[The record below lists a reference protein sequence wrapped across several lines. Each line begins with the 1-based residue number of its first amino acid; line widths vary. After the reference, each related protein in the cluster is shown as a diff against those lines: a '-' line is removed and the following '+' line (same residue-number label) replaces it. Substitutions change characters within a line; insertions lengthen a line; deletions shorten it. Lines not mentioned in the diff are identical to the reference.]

1 MTVNV
6 VFLDY
11 LCCHNLLLLCY
22 SSVCCYIIAPLFICV
37 ILRLVTIK
45 SVINLCKK
53 IFTRKSIET
62 QEPTKG
68 FTPESS
74 EKLSAST
81 SNNHKNSSSAV
92 ASFDNP
98 RVLTRDQHPVSRQ
111 LLSPSALK
119 VLYRLNKSGFDAYL
133 VGGGVRDILLG
144 LKPKDFDIATNA
156 TPEEIKGLFRNCR
169 LIGRR
174 FRLAHIVFGREIIE
188 VATFR
193 GHHDNGAKQTQ
204 EQKKTSKQ
212 SDEGMLLRDNIY
224 GTIEEDAERRDF
236 TINALYYS
244 TKDFKVFDFANG
256 VKDVEDRVIRLIGD
270 PETRY
275 REDPVR
281 MLRAIRFATKLDMD
295 IAEGTRASI
304 KELSSLMANI
314 PAARMFEEFLK
325 MFISGKA
332 IANFEQLRQ
341 YNLFGYFFP
350 VVDQALNANTTTD
363 AEQIQQERLLALIT
377 LSMRNTDKRINNDQR
392 VTPAFLFAAML
403 WYPLQ
408 RYISQINATQQLAPQ
423 DAFFAAL
430 SEIMP
435 EQQRSIA
442 IPKRFQGV
450 MKDIWILQDK
460 LARREGKRAFKT
472 FEHPKFRAGYDFLLL
487 RAEIEQSDEL
497 KALAQWW
504 TDFQDV
510 SNDARVQMIKSI
522 KSPSGSK
529 RRSPRKRRKPAKNT
543 SNTHNTE

>member
-1 MTVNV
+1 V
-6 VFLDY
+6 
-11 LCCHNLLLLCY
+11 
-22 SSVCCYIIAPLFICV
+22 P
-37 ILRLVTIK
+37 IK

-53 IFTRKSIET
+53 VFSKKSDKT
-62 QEPTKG
+62 VTTNNTAKSTK
-68 FTPESS
+68 
-74 EKLSAST
+74 KSAKRSV
-81 SNNHKNSSSAV
+81 NKKNKAASAT
-92 ASFDNP
+92 FEQP
-98 RVLTRDQHPVSRQ
+98 IILTRDQHPVSRQ

-144 LKPKDFDIATNA
+144 LEPKDFDIATNA
-156 TPEEIKGLFRNCR
+156 TPDEIKALFRNCR

-193 GHHDNGAKQTQ
+193 GHHDSASDK
-204 EQKKTSKQ
+204 EKSCKKTSKQ
-212 SDEGMLLRDNIY
+212 SEHGMLLRDNIY
-224 GTIEEDAERRDF
+224 GTIDEDAERRDF

-244 TKDFKVFDFANG
+244 TKDFKVYDFANG
-256 VKDVEDRVIRLIGD
+256 VQDVNDRVIRLIGD

-281 MLRAIRFATKLDMD
+281 MLRAIRFATKLDMTISD
-295 IAEGTRASI
+295 GTKAPI

-332 IANFEQLRQ
+332 VANFEQLRH

-350 VVDQALNANTTTD
+350 AVDQALNHESD
-363 AEQIQQERLLALIT
+363 EQALLLAFIMLA
-377 LSMRNTDKRINNDQR
+377 MGNTDKRINNDQR

-408 RYISQINATQQLAPQ
+408 KHIQQIKVTSQLTPQ
-423 DAFFAAL
+423 DVFFAAL
-430 SEIMP
+430 NEVMP

-442 IPKRFQGV
+442 IPKRFQAV
-450 MKDIWILQDK
+450 IKDIWILQDK
-460 LARREGKRAFKT
+460 LERREGKRAFKA

-487 RAEIEQSDEL
+487 RAQIEATPEL
-497 KALAQWW
+497 EELAKWW
-504 TDFQDV
+504 TDFQEV
-510 SNDARVQMIKSI
+510 SNDGRVQMVKSV
-522 KSPSGSK
+522 KAPQVGK
-529 RRSPRKRRKPAKNT
+529 RRNPKRRRKPTNQSNAKT
-543 SNTHNTE
+543 VD

>member
-1 MTVNV
+1 
-6 VFLDY
+6 
-11 LCCHNLLLLCY
+11 
-22 SSVCCYIIAPLFICV
+22 V
-37 ILRLVTIK
+37 IIK

-53 IFTRKSIET
+53 VFSKKPRKSI
-62 QEPTKG
+62 TK
-68 FTPESS
+68 TVAKKSTD
-74 EKLSAST
+74 KSAKKRE
-81 SNNHKNSSSAV
+81 NNKATV
-92 ASFDNP
+92 ATASFDQP
-98 RVLTRDQHPVSRQ
+98 LIFSRDQHPVSRQ
-111 LLSPSALK
+111 LLSPNALK

-156 TPEEIKGLFRNCR
+156 TPDEIKELFRNCR

-193 GHHDNGAKQTQ
+193 GHHDNASEK
-204 EQKKTSKQ
+204 EKECKKTSKQ
-212 SDEGMLLRDNIY
+212 SEHGMLLRDNIY
-224 GTIEEDAERRDF
+224 GSIEEDAERRDF

-244 TKDFKVFDFANG
+244 TRDFKVYDFANG
-256 VKDVEDRVIRLIGD
+256 VQDVNDRVIRLIGD

-281 MLRAIRFATKLDMD
+281 MLRAIRFATKLDMQISD
-295 IAEGTRASI
+295 ATKAPI

-314 PAARMFEEFLK
+314 PAARLFEEFLK

-332 IANFEQLRQ
+332 VANFEQLRS

-350 VVDQALNANTTTD
+350 AVEQALNNESD
-363 AEQIQQERLLALIT
+363 EQRFLLDFIMLALE
-377 LSMRNTDKRINNDQR
+377 NTDKRINNEQR

-408 RYISQINATQQLAPQ
+408 KHIQQIKVTTQLSPQ
-423 DAFFAAL
+423 DIFFAAL
-430 SEIMP
+430 NEIMP

-442 IPKRFQGV
+442 IPKRFQAV
-450 MKDIWILQDK
+450 IKDIWILQDK

-487 RAEIEQSDEL
+487 RAQIESDPEL
-497 KALAQWW
+497 TELAQWW
-504 TDFQDV
+504 TDFQEV
-510 SNDARVQMIKSI
+510 TNDAQVQMIKGV
-522 KSPSGSK
+522 KSPQGAK
-529 RRSPRKRRKPAKNT
+529 RKAPRRRRKPNPKAQD
-543 SNTHNTE
+543 

>member
-1 MTVNV
+1 
-6 VFLDY
+6 
-11 LCCHNLLLLCY
+11 
-22 SSVCCYIIAPLFICV
+22 
-37 ILRLVTIK
+37 VTIK

-53 IFTRKSIET
+53 IFTRKNNKNQNIN
-62 QEPTKG
+62 KD
-68 FTPESS
+68 
-74 EKLSAST
+74 SAPRNANINV
-81 SNNHKNSSSAV
+81 SNAL
-92 ASFDNP
+92 ASFDSP
-98 RVLTRDQHPVSRQ
+98 LVLSRDQHPVSRQ
-111 LLSPSALK
+111 LLSPNALK
-119 VLYRLNKSGFDAYL
+119 VLYRLNKSGYDAYL

-144 LKPKDFDIATNA
+144 FKPKDFDIATNA
-156 TPEEIKGLFRNCR
+156 TPEQVKDLFRNCR

-174 FRLAHIVFGREIIE
+174 FRLAHILFGREIIE

-193 GHHDNGAKQTQ
+193 GHHDAAPEKSKDNT
-204 EQKKTSKQ
+204 KTSKQ
-212 SDEGMLLRDNIY
+212 NDEGMLLRDNIY
-224 GTIEEDAERRDF
+224 GSIEEDAERRDF

-244 TKDFKVFDFANG
+244 TKDFKVYDFANG

-281 MLRAIRFATKLDMD
+281 MLRAIRFATKLDMK
-295 IAEGTRASI
+295 ICPETKAPI
-304 KELSSLMANI
+304 KELSSLMASI

-332 IANFEQLRQ
+332 IANFEQLRD

-350 VVDQALNANTTTD
+350 VVDQALNAQVTTED
-363 AEQIQQERLLALIT
+363 DKLNQAQLLALIT
-377 LSMRNTDKRINNDQR
+377 LAMNNTDKRINNDQR

-408 RYISQINATQQLAPQ
+408 KYIKQINQTQQLAPQ

-435 EQQRSIA
+435 EQQRSIS

-450 MKDIWILQDK
+450 MKDIWILQEK
-460 LARREGKRAFKT
+460 LGRREGKRAFKT

-487 RAEIEQSDEL
+487 RAEIEKTAEL
-497 KALAQWW
+497 EALAQWW

-510 SNDARVQMIKSI
+510 SDDAKAQMIRSI
-522 KSPSGSK
+522 KATPSSK
-529 RRSPRKRRKPAKNT
+529 RRTPRKRRKPLKTNDVVK
-543 SNTHNTE
+543 

>member
-1 MTVNV
+1 V
-6 VFLDY
+6 
-11 LCCHNLLLLCY
+11 
-22 SSVCCYIIAPLFICV
+22 
-37 ILRLVTIK
+37 
-45 SVINLCKK
+45 
-53 IFTRKSIET
+53 
-62 QEPTKG
+62 
-68 FTPESS
+68 
-74 EKLSAST
+74 LSRS
-81 SNNHKNSSSAV
+81 
-92 ASFDNP
+92 
-98 RVLTRDQHPVSRQ
+98 QHSVSRQ

-119 VLYRLNKSGFDAYL
+119 VLYRLNKSGYEAYL

-144 LKPKDFDIATNA
+144 WKPKDFDIATNA
-156 TPEEIKGLFRNCR
+156 TPDEIKELFRNCR

-193 GHHDNGAKQTQ
+193 GHHDNATEQ
-204 EQKKTSKQ
+204 EKNCKKTSKQ
-212 SDEGMLLRDNIY
+212 SEHGMLLRDNIY
-224 GTIEEDAERRDF
+224 GTIDEDAERRDF

-244 TKDFKVFDFANG
+244 SKDFKVYDFANG
-256 VKDVEDRVIRLIGD
+256 VKDIEDKIIRLIGD

-281 MLRAIRFATKLDMD
+281 MLRAIRFATKLDMK
-295 IAEGTRASI
+295 ISPETSAPI
-304 KELSSLMANI
+304 KELSTLMANI

-325 MFISGKA
+325 LFIAGKA
-332 IANFEQLRQ
+332 VANYKQLRS
-341 YNLFGYFFP
+341 YNLFTYFFP
-350 VVDQALNANTTTD
+350 AVEQELNNNN
-363 AEQIQQERLLALIT
+363 QLLERFIMLA
-377 LSMRNTDKRINNDQR
+377 MENTDNRINNEQR

-408 RYISQINATQQLAPQ
+408 KYIQQININNQFAPQ

-487 RAEIEQSDEL
+487 RAEIENTPDLIE
-497 KALAQWW
+497 LAQWW
-504 TDFQDV
+504 TDFQTV
-510 SNDARVQMIKSI
+510 SNDARVQMIKGI
-522 KSPSGSK
+522 KSSPGSK
-529 RRSPRKRRKPAKNT
+529 RRNPRKRRSPAKSTNS
-543 SNTHNTE
+543 SNAE

>member
-1 MTVNV
+1 
-6 VFLDY
+6 
-11 LCCHNLLLLCY
+11 
-22 SSVCCYIIAPLFICV
+22 
-37 ILRLVTIK
+37 VTIK

-53 IFTRKSIET
+53 VFSKKPRKAT
-62 QEPTKG
+62 TKVVAKKDATKG
-68 FTPESS
+68 TKQRVNSQ
-74 EKLSAST
+74 T
-81 SNNHKNSSSAV
+81 SVAT
-92 ASFDNP
+92 ASFDEP
-98 RVLTRDQHPVSRQ
+98 LIFSRDQHPVSRQ

-156 TPEEIKGLFRNCR
+156 TPDEIKALFRNCR

-193 GHHDNGAKQTQ
+193 GHHDNASEK
-204 EQKKTSKQ
+204 EKECKKTSKQ
-212 SDEGMLLRDNIY
+212 SEDGMLLRDNIY
-224 GTIEEDAERRDF
+224 GSIEEDAERRDF

-244 TKDFKVFDFANG
+244 TKDFKVYDFANG
-256 VKDVEDRVIRLIGD
+256 VQDVKDKVIRLIGD

-281 MLRAIRFATKLDMD
+281 MLRAIRFATKLDMQISD
-295 IAEGTRASI
+295 GTKAPI

-314 PAARMFEEFLK
+314 PAARLFEEFLK

-332 IANFEQLRQ
+332 VANFEQLRS
-341 YNLFGYFFP
+341 YDLFGYFFP
-350 VVDQALNANTTTD
+350 AVDQALNNESD
-363 AEQIQQERLLALIT
+363 EQVFLLDFIMLA
-377 LSMRNTDKRINNDQR
+377 MANTDKRINNEQR

-408 RYISQINATQQLAPQ
+408 KHIKQIEAVNQLTPQ
-423 DAFFAAL
+423 DVFFAAL
-430 SEIMP
+430 NEIMP

-442 IPKRFQGV
+442 IPKRFQAV
-450 MKDIWILQDK
+450 IKDIWILQDK

-487 RAEIEQSDEL
+487 RAQIEATPEL
-497 KALAQWW
+497 TELAQWW
-504 TDFQDV
+504 TDFQEV
-510 SNDARVQMIKSI
+510 SNDAQVQMIKGI
-522 KSPSGSK
+522 KSPPGVK
-529 RRSPRKRRKPAKNT
+529 RKAPRRRRKPSPKAT
-543 SNTHNTE
+543 D

>member
-1 MTVNV
+1 M
-6 VFLDY
+6 
-11 LCCHNLLLLCY
+11 
-22 SSVCCYIIAPLFICV
+22 
-37 ILRLVTIK
+37 IK
-45 SVINLCKK
+45 RVINLCKK
-53 IFTRKSIET
+53 VFGKKT
-62 QEPTKG
+62 QATKVVS
-68 FTPESS
+68 TLAQPIVLSRS
-74 EKLSAST
+74 EHS
-81 SNNHKNSSSAV
+81 
-92 ASFDNP
+92 
-98 RVLTRDQHPVSRQ
+98 VSRQ

-119 VLYRLNKSGFDAYL
+119 VLYRLNKSGYDAYL

-156 TPEEIKGLFRNCR
+156 TPDEIKALFRNCR

-193 GHHDNGAKQTQ
+193 GHHDNASAQ
-204 EQKKTSKQ
+204 EKNCNKTSKQ
-212 SDEGMLLRDNIY
+212 SEHGMLLRDNIY
-224 GTIEEDAERRDF
+224 GTIDEDAERRDF

-244 TKDFKVFDFANG
+244 TKDFKVYDFANG
-256 VKDVEDRVIRLIGD
+256 VKDIEDKVIRLIGD
-270 PETRY
+270 PKTRY

-281 MLRAIRFATKLDMD
+281 MLRAIRFATKLDMK
-295 IAEGTRASI
+295 ISAETSAPI

-325 MFISGKA
+325 LFIAGKA
-332 IANFEQLRQ
+332 VANYKQLRS
-341 YNLFGYFFP
+341 YNLFTYFFP
-350 VVDQALNANTTTD
+350 AVEQELNNNN
-363 AEQIQQERLLALIT
+363 QLLEHFIMLA
-377 LSMRNTDKRINNDQR
+377 MENTDKRINNEQR

-408 RYISQINATQQLAPQ
+408 KYIQQVNINNQLAPQ

-487 RAEIEQSDEL
+487 RAEIENTPEL
-497 KALAQWW
+497 IELAQWW
-504 TDFQDV
+504 TDFQTV
-510 SNDARVQMIKSI
+510 SNDARMQMIKGI
-522 KSPSGSK
+522 PSSHGSK
-529 RRSPRKRRKPAKNT
+529 RRSPRKRRSPAKS
-543 SNTHNTE
+543 SNSSNAE